1 MLCSAELTCK
11 LSTEK
16 VSLDV
21 VYCSNAFHN
30 FTSTNMLN
38 RCAYKLAGL
47 NWATRFPSNS
57 LNQMLWTQ
65 SKTNTELQKI

>member
-1 MLCSAELTCK
+1 MTSGKVAVLTCK

-21 VYCSNAFHN
+21 VYCFNAFHN

-38 RCAYKLAGL
+38 RCTYKFAGL
-47 NWATRFPSNS
+47 N
-57 LNQMLWTQ
+57 
-65 SKTNTELQKI
+65 

>member
-1 MLCSAELTCK
+1 MTSDKVAVLCCAELTCK
-11 LSTEK
+11 LNTEK

-47 NWATRFPSNS
+47 N
-57 LNQMLWTQ
+57 
-65 SKTNTELQKI
+65 